1 MKLTIV
7 LTIYNKEP
15 YLARALDSI
24 MSQQGVVYDDY
35 EVVAVNDGSTD
46 GSGVILNNYAQSD
59 SRLRVITQQNQGLSI
74 ARNVGLSEARG
85 EYVWFVDA
93 DDIIS
98 PRAVL
103 LVCKAADLHPDIIP
117 LYAKTE
123 GCDKIRNAVP
133 ATVKT
138 GKDILLSETWEV
150 CGVFN
155 VFRRS
160 FLLDNNLSFY
170 PHIYHED
177 VEFTPRAL
185 YVAKSAIVVP
195 EVLYTVYKTSG
206 SIGDNPNPKR
216 AYDCLF
222 VAERN
227 YKLIDD
233 NNEWGTDVGRA
244 LCKRVSLTITSS
256 LKLILKRNKS
266 EWREFNNSLYEKSY
280 LFRSMVQSGVFRYRL
295 LVRLFYLFPQ
305 KYIQVFRSLHMIR
318 R

>member
-7 LTIYNKEP
+7 LTVYNKEP

-24 MSQQGVVYDDY
+24 MNQQGVGYDDY

-46 GSGVILNNYAQSD
+46 GSGAFLNNYALSD

-98 PRAVL
+98 PCAVQL
-103 LVCKAADLHPDIIP
+103 ICQAAELHPDIIP

-133 ATVKT
+133 TTVKT
-138 GKDILLSETWEV
+138 GKDIILSRTWEV

-155 VFRRS
+155 VFRKN
-160 FLLDNNLSFY
+160 FLVDYNLSFY

-177 VEFTPRAL
+177 TEFTPRAL
-185 YVAKSAIVVP
+185 YMAQSVVVVP
-195 EVLYTVYKTSG
+195 EVLYTVIKTIG
-206 SIGDNPNPKR
+206 SITNSPNPQR

-222 VAERN
+222 VAESN
-227 YKLIDD
+227 YKIIAD
-233 NNEWGTDVGRA
+233 NNEWGTGVGQA
-244 LCKRVSLTITSS
+244 LCKRVSRTLTNS
-256 LKLILKRNKS
+256 LNLILKQDKT
-266 EWREFNNSLYEKSY
+266 EWRKYNNSLYQKCY
-280 LFRSMVQSGVFRYRL
+280 LFRSMAESGVFRYKL
-295 LVRLFYLFPQ
+295 LGELFVLLPK
-305 KYIQVFRSLHMIR
+305 KYVQVFRFLHIIGC
-318 R
+318 